1 MAAYSSE
8 AENQSP
14 AIYIPH
20 QWSEAADSIAYDSN
34 TSPPPI
40 ALICGAK
47 NCGKTTFSRCLVN
60 ILLQRYRKVAYLDTD
75 VGQPEFTA
83 PGFLSLTVVDKLTP
97 DLTIP
102 CLKTPERCF
111 FFGDVS
117 SKRDPTAYLKCI
129 FTLYDYY
136 RKEYCISDKNKST
149 GRTELPLVVNTP
161 GWVKGLG
168 YDMLVDMLRY
178 ITPSHVVKIKI
189 SFESKNLPAGAFW
202 LDGDSD
208 GDVNLMEISS
218 ARQDSYNRSVLIQ
231 KDARLLRD
239 LRIMAYFRQCF
250 SSNQNITTIKELA
263 HALASHPPYEVP
275 ISSIKIRHLHCQVP
289 STEIFYSLNATIVG
303 LATSSEM
310 CENLPWC
317 VGLGRSLLHHL
328 FVILFFAFTTSPSV
342 LFELVKFFTYFI
354 PVYLGKTALS
364 ICATV
369 SLLCRVNEY
378 GLMALVWIVRG
389 IDTLKGLLYVI
400 TPVPPSILEKVDL
413 FLQGFIQ
420 IPTCLLQVQ
429 GCTSPYISVNV
440 LPTS

>member
-1 MAAYSSE
+1 MAACSSE

-14 AIYIPH
+14 GIYIPE
-20 QWSEAADSIAYDSN
+20 QWSEAADSIAYESN

-47 NCGKTTFSRCLVN
+47 NCGKTTFSRHLVN
-60 ILLQRYRKVAYLDTD
+60 NLLRRYRKVAYLDTD

-117 SKRDPTAYLKCI
+117 SKRDPTAYLKYV
-129 FTLYDYY
+129 FALYDYY
-136 RKEYCISDKNKST
+136 RKKYCIFDKNESP

-168 YDMLVDMLRY
+168 YDILVDMLRY
-178 ITPSHVVKIKI
+178 FNPSHVVKINI

-202 LDGDSD
+202 LDGDLD
-208 GDVNLMEISS
+208 RDVNLIEISS

-239 LRIMAYFRQCF
+239 FRLMAYFRQCF
-250 SSNQNITTIKELA
+250 SSNQSITTIKELA

-289 STEIFYSLNATIVG
+289 SSEIFYSLNATIVG
-303 LATSSEM
+303 LAISAEM
-310 CENLPWC
+310 SENLPWC
-317 VGLGRSLLHHL
+317 VGLG
-328 FVILFFAFTTSPSV
+328 
-342 LFELVKFFTYFI
+342 
-354 PVYLGKTALS
+354 
-364 ICATV
+364 
-369 SLLCRVNEY
+369 
-378 GLMALVWIVRG
+378 IVRG
-389 IDTLKGLLYVI
+389 IDALRGLFYVI
-400 TPVPPSILEKVDL
+400 TPVPPNILEKVDL

-429 GCTSPYISVNV
+429 GCISPYISVNV